1 MIGEAGYPEAIIP
14 LQGGRGVKVDMDG
27 QFEALAAEFGN
38 LSKKVES
45 QEQLLKQIAKNSAEL
60 NFNFKNVIDE
70 NGERLFNK
78 GGWITTAV
86 EQVDFTLVETN
97 AIDESY
103 PNYSVGL
110 NVKKDEFIIFNN
122 KLYKAVADTTTTAK
136 TPDIDIVNFSEFGY
150 INSRRFCD
158 EIINTTTDHKSGD
171 LIMTIKPNER
181 IDIISFLNTSA
192 GSVFIDDGEF
202 KSEYR
207 QSTSWWE
214 YFFNITNQ
222 KNDFHIKLNPTSNLT
237 TIRLTQGKDGIKVG
251 KIITGK
257 RRYIG
262 ASLWGAEVSTISY
275 TKKTTDE
282 WGNSS
287 IRKGKTAKRASYTVV
302 VDTNTCDWA
311 YKTLN
316 KINENG
322 LALFVGDERDEGF
335 EMLTI
340 YGIMSDITFGLN
352 NSQKSELKIT
362 LEGVI

>member
-1 MIGEAGYPEAIIP
+1 M
-14 LQGGRGVKVDMDG
+14 
-27 QFEALAAEFGN
+27 
-38 LSKKVES
+38 
-45 QEQLLKQIAKNSAEL
+45 
-60 NFNFKNVIDE
+60 
-70 NGERLFNK
+70 
-78 GGWITTAV
+78 TAV
-86 EQVDFTLVETN
+86 EQVEFNLIATN
-97 AIDESY
+97 AVDEEY
-103 PNYSVGL
+103 KQYVKGLSVKSG
-110 NVKKDEFIIFNN
+110 EFIIY
-122 KLYKAVADTTTTAK
+122 KGKIYKAATDTTTTDK

-150 INSRRFCD
+150 INSLRFCD
-158 EIINTTTDHKSGD
+158 EIINTTTNHESGD
-171 LIMTIKPNER
+171 LIITIKPTQR

-192 GSVFIDDGEF
+192 GAVFVDDGEF

-214 YFFNITNQ
+214 YFFTPTKQ
-222 KNDFHIKLNPTSNLT
+222 KNDFHIKLSPTSNQI

-251 KIITGK
+251 KIVTGK

-262 ASLWGAEVSTISY
+262 ASLWEAEVSTISY

-282 WGNSS
+282 WGNSA
-287 IRKGKTAKRASYTVV
+287 IRKGKTAKRASYNVI
-302 VDTNTCDWA
+302 VDTNMCDWA

-322 LALFVGDERDEGF
+322 LALFIGDERDEGF

-352 NSQKSELKIT
+352 NSQKSELKLT

>member
-1 MIGEAGYPEAIIP
+1 M
-14 LQGGRGVKVDMDG
+14 
-27 QFEALAAEFGN
+27 
-38 LSKKVES
+38 
-45 QEQLLKQIAKNSAEL
+45 
-60 NFNFKNVIDE
+60 
-70 NGERLFNK
+70 
-78 GGWITTAV
+78 TAV

-150 INSRRFCD
+150 TNSRRFCD

-192 GSVFIDDGEF
+192 RSVFIDDGEF

-214 YFFNITNQ
+214 YFFNITKQ